1 MCRVNQEK
9 GKYGNCQ
16 HEYLRFK
23 KKEGTNKVSR
33 YYKHN
38 QKENEEWFAETTKER
53 QFERGQGLQKIL
65 QFLQQCQG

>member
-9 GKYGNCQ
+9 GKYGNWE

-23 KKEGTNKVSR
+23 KKEGTKKVLR

-38 QKENEEWFAETTKER
+38 QKENEEWCAEATKER
-53 QFERGQGLQKIL
+53 KFERGQGL
-65 QFLQQCQG
+65 

>member
-9 GKYGNCQ
+9 GKYGNWK

-23 KKEGTNKVSR
+23 KKEGTKKVSR

-38 QKENEEWFAETTKER
+38 QKENEEWFAETTK
-53 QFERGQGLQKIL
+53 KKAV
-65 QFLQQCQG
+65 